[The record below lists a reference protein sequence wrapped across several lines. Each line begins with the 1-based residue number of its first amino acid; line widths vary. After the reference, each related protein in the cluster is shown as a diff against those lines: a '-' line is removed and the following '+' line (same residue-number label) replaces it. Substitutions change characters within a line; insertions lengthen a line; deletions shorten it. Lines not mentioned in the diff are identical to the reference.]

1 MHKRNNLKTIVQKFS
16 EPCHSEIQEIDAVH
30 SAIDRFLK
38 LKEIYSP
45 LDLITKLKNYPS
57 KKFALK
63 IIEMIPT
70 DFKVY
75 SSLANQLNVHN
86 VPFSKIK
93 SIKYN
98 KYNLFSLQ
106 YKTSASERNFQT
118 SSLRKQARK
127 GVIATSET
135 IFEKE
140 LNTCTK
146 ITINPDKKN
155 DIESL
160 YVFLPE
166 NH

>member
-1 MHKRNNLKTIVQKFS
+1 
-16 EPCHSEIQEIDAVH
+16 
-30 SAIDRFLK
+30 
-38 LKEIYSP
+38 
-45 LDLITKLKNYPS
+45 
-57 KKFALK
+57 
-63 IIEMIPT
+63 MIPT

-75 SSLANQLNVHN
+75 SSLANQLNFHN
-86 VPFSKIK
+86 VSFSKIK

-106 YKTSASERNFQT
+106 YNCNFQT

-140 LNTCTK
+140 FNTCTK

-166 NH
+166 NHVRFFSDLLM